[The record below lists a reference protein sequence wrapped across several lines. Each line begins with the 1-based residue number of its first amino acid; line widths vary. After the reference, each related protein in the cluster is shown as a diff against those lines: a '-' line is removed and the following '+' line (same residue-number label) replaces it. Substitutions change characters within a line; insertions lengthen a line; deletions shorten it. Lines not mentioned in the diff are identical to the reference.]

1 MKKTYINP
9 QAIIVCVGTQQLM
22 GQSDQETIEFGEG
35 TKAGGEAAVRRHTFS
50 VWDDDD
56 EE

>member
-22 GQSDQETIEFGEG
+22 GQSDPTTIQFGEG
-35 TKAGGEAAVRRHTFS
+35 TMDGSNAAVRRHSFS
-50 VWDDDD
+50 VWDDD
-56 EE
+56 EEE